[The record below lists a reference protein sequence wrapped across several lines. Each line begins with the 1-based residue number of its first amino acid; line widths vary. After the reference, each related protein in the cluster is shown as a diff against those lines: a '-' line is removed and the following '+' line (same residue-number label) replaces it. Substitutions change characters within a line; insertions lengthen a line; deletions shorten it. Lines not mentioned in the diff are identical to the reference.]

1 MTTNYLNPKIIH
13 LDRVDFEKLDI
24 SPGTSKFL
32 DSDFAILN
40 AGHIFDLSI
49 IVDRDNEQLI
59 KSCSGLKFS
68 NTQHQTKFAED
79 VSGISTITGI
89 SDNGLTQSNKIMHEN
104 ILNSNLDFESTI
116 KGILF
121 AKMVSIIFN
130 VSDSEIAALDFT
142 NDAQRDSQI
151 FFDNDST
158 ANVPNDIKLKTVGL
172 DVSGN
177 FDVSG
182 IAVFNQTITNWFTD
196 VSGHSIMDSEVSYW
210 NTRTEQDS
218 SGNETESVLFNQSD
232 KIMVMYAVSTSF
244 IQGDHDSGIYKI
256 SIDNLTAFRTETESP
271 IDAGLELA
279 SGIADS
285 NYVTRFILEYMW
297 GVGEPEP
304 EPEPEALYPEPEP
317 QPESEPEPEP
327 ESQHQPESEPEP
339 EPESQHQPELSYQIA
354 FRINASQAGGQP
366 HILQL
371 GQIEF
376 YTQEGAEQAAAMEVP
391 EHAACPFKIGGAS
404 GFKEEPIWDKD
415 NPRQYERLED
425 NDTGT
430 ISITVSSNITDTRT
444 GPMEWFHH
452 GNGGTKKVSYLFDS
466 GTTLGKTGETDASG
480 SGTANKFVANIKHY
494 DFGDSFSPQT
504 YEEVL
509 DASGV
514 GVILYFT
521 FTGCGEPVYYRWWT
535 ANDNGQWGRLLT
547 SWTTICDWNNNEKTY
562 TLSGEAHPDLLDA
575 QGWGDNG
582 WPNNFYIYP
591 GATNSDGTRYAYS
604 ANPSD
609 TSNAEQFGN
618 YYFYSLLP

>member
-1 MTTNYLNPKIIH
+1 MATNYLNPKIIH
-13 LDRVDFEKLDI
+13 LDRIDFEKLDI

-59 KSCSGLKFS
+59 KSCSGLEFS
-68 NTQHQTKFAED
+68 NTHHQTKFAED

-121 AKMVSIIFN
+121 AKMVSTIFN

-256 SIDNLTAFRTETESP
+256 SIDNLTAFRTATESP

-285 NYVTRFILEYMW
+285 NYVTRFILEYNVNPITNYLTGHKFTDPTYASWSDRPTGSLRAAVDQWIDGSWDESVGGHISTWDTSEVTDFSELFRNLSTFNEDLSHWDVSNATDMSYMFNTCNSFNQDIGDW
-297 GVGEPEP
+297 DVSNVKNMKGV
-304 EPEPEALYPEPEP
+304 LYNGAAFNQNLNKWNTYNVTNMSAMFYGCSNFDHPLNDWQTDNVTDMSVIFTYASSFN
-317 QPESEPEPEP
+317 QPLNPPPNGGWEVGQVTTMNSMF
-327 ESQHQPESEPEP
+327 S
-339 EPESQHQPELSYQIA
+339 
-354 FRINASQAGGQP
+354 NASSFNQDISTWNTSGLSAFGM
-366 HILQL
+366 
-371 GQIEF
+371 
-376 YTQEGAEQAAAMEVP
+376 YDN
-391 EHAACPFKIGGAS
+391 CPID
-404 GFKEEPIWDKD
+404 P
-415 NPRQYERLED
+415 
-425 NDTGT
+425 
-430 ISITVSSNITDTRT
+430 
-444 GPMEWFHH
+444 
-452 GNGGTKKVSYLFDS
+452 
-466 GTTLGKTGETDASG
+466 
-480 SGTANKFVANIKHY
+480 
-494 DFGDSFSPQT
+494 
-504 YEEVL
+504 
-509 DASGV
+509 
-514 GVILYFT
+514 LYK
-521 FTGCGEPVYYRWWT
+521 
-535 ANDNGQWGRLLT
+535 A
-547 SWTTICDWNNNEKTY
+547 
-562 TLSGEAHPDLLDA
+562 
-575 QGWGDNG
+575 
-582 WPNNFYIYP
+582 PN
-591 GATNSDGTRYAYS
+591 T
-604 ANPSD
+604 
-609 TSNAEQFGN
+609 
-618 YYFYSLLP
+618 